1 MRTAD
6 LAISS
11 PSFRIPIPFMV
22 AAFCLLWSA
31 AYAVAKLGM
40 QDCPPLLMLT
50 ARFMLAGIIMLGAAA
65 ATGVSLRMSRR
76 DLLLFAAL
84 GIANQAAYL
93 GIGWVGLKTISAG
106 LSALVISANPVLTA
120 VLAAAFLGER
130 MTWRKALGLVLGVG
144 GVAFVVQSRI
154 AGGLEHGEGIV
165 FTLMAL
171 VSLVIGTILFKR
183 FAPSGGLW
191 VGNGVQSLAAGFAI
205 LPFAF
210 TFESLSDVVPTWRL
224 AAAIAFL
231 VLLVSVFAYLIW
243 FKLIE
248 HSGAT
253 AASSYHFLMP
263 PLGMLF
269 GWWLLGEHVSVVDL
283 AGIVPVAFGIYLV
296 TRP

>member
-1 MRTAD
+1 
-6 LAISS
+6 
-11 PSFRIPIPFMV
+11 
-22 AAFCLLWSA
+22 
-31 AYAVAKLGM
+31 
-40 QDCPPLLMLT
+40 
-50 ARFMLAGIIMLGAAA
+50 MLAGVIMLGAAA

-84 GIANQAAYL
+84 GVANQAAYL

-130 MTWRKALGLVLGVG
+130 MTWRKAAGLMLGVG

-154 AGGLEHGEGIV
+154 AGGLEQGEGIV
-165 FTLMAL
+165 FTLLGL

-210 TFESLSDVVPTWRL
+210 TFESLGDVVPTWRL

-283 AGIVPVAFGIYLV
+283 AGIVPVAVGIYLV

>member
-11 PSFRIPIPFMV
+11 PFVRIPVPFMV
-22 AAFCLLWSA
+22 AAFCLLWSS

-40 QDCPPLLMLT
+40 QDCPPLLLLT
-50 ARFMLAGIIMLGAAA
+50 ARFMLAGVIMLGAAA

-84 GIANQAAYL
+84 GVANQAAYL

-130 MTWRKALGLVLGVG
+130 MTWRKALGLALGVG

-154 AGGLEHGEGIV
+154 AGGLEQGEGIV
-165 FTLMAL
+165 FTLLGL

-210 TFESLSDVVPTWRL
+210 TFESLGDVVPTWRL

-243 FKLIE
+243 FKLLE

-283 AGIVPVAFGIYLV
+283 AGIVPVALGIYLV